1 MRLALMPMARYPL
14 RPSRRAGESLAGYC
28 WRVYAANGHAPVPA
42 GHTELQA
49 ATALLGQAVTATAAA
64 FEERLFQWRAHSREP
79 VWHRRAQAHRFCP
92 RCVAED
98 GFHAVLWDMPLMTAC
113 EIHRCRLVDRCH
125 GCRQPLAW
133 GRLKEGFIC
142 DCGAAVSDGPSQEA
156 CPSAVLLAR
165 HVASTLACLA
175 HGAEVGPPPTS
186 HYLYEAL
193 DWVQRARNMLT
204 YHRDRS
210 WPHTEARPAR
220 SRLVPGASAIRF
232 MTGMPR
238 TARRAISRLLRSCAA
253 GRDELLVELE
263 SHPTLV
269 RLARLRTELRE
280 SANPMMRS
288 IELGV
293 ASVMDDQSARIIALP
308 SAMRNPSC
316 NSDGFA
322 VVRDNFAHW
331 WTELVPRFHIAS
343 AQLIADPLADTAS
356 IPDQIALLNVLLA
369 AVKADAPTGAFE
381 LLTTRWQMPQE
392 LLATHSHLDMVA
404 GRLAQLH
411 AAEHAFV
418 TALAREGLNRASVML
433 GPARQA

>member
-49 ATALLGQAVTATAAA
+49 AAALLGQPVTATAAA
-64 FEERLFQWRAHSREP
+64 FEERLFQWRSHSRQP

-113 EIHRCRLVDRCH
+113 EIHGCRLVDRCH

-133 GRLKEGFIC
+133 GRLKEGFVC

-165 HVASTLACLA
+165 HLASTLAWLT
-175 HGAEVGPPPTS
+175 HRAEVGPPSTS

-210 WPHTEARPAR
+210 WPHSEARPAR

-238 TARRAISRLLRSCAA
+238 TARRAMSRLLRSCAA
-253 GRDELLVELE
+253 GREELLVDVE

-288 IELGV
+288 IEV
-293 ASVMDDQSARIIALP
+293 AISSVMDDQRAGI
-308 SAMRNPSC
+308 SAMPSVMRDPSC
-316 NSDGFA
+316 SSEEFA
-322 VVRDNFAHW
+322 SCREAFTNW
-331 WTELVPRFHIAS
+331 WTALRPRFRIAN
-343 AQLIADPLADTAS
+343 AQLTVHPQAETAS
-356 IPDQIALLNVLLA
+356 IRDQLALLNVLIA
-369 AVKADAPTGAFE
+369 AAMTDAPTGAFE
-381 LLTTRWQMPQE
+381 LLITRWQMPQE
-392 LLATHSHLDMVA
+392 LVATRGDLDLVA
-404 GRLAQLH
+404 GRLAKLH
-411 AAEHAFV
+411 VAEHAFV
-418 TALAREGLNRASVML
+418 TALAREGLKRACVML
-433 GPARQA
+433 EPARQG

>member
-1 MRLALMPMARYPL
+1 VSLALIPMERYPR
-14 RPSRRAGESLAGYC
+14 RPLRRAGESLAGYC
-28 WRVYAANGHAPVPA
+28 WHVYAANGHAPVPA
-42 GHTELQA
+42 GHTALQA
-49 ATALLGQAVTATAAA
+49 AAALLGQPVAATAAA
-64 FEERLFQWRAHSREP
+64 FEEGLFQWRAHSRQP

-113 EIHRCRLVDRCH
+113 EVHGCRLVDRCH

-142 DCGAAVSDGPSQEA
+142 DCGAALSEGPSQEA

-165 HVASTLACLA
+165 HLASTVACLA
-175 HGAEVGPPPTS
+175 NGAEIGPPSTS

-220 SRLVPGASAIRF
+220 SRLVPGSSAIRF
-232 MTGMPR
+232 TTGMPR
-238 TARRAISRLLRSCAA
+238 TVRRATSRLLRRCAA
-253 GRDELLVELE
+253 GRGELLVELE
-263 SHPTLV
+263 SHPTLA

-280 SANPMMRS
+280 SANSMMRS
-288 IELGV
+288 IEFTI
-293 ASVMDDQSARIIALP
+293 AAVMDEHSAGIGALP
-308 SAMRNPSC
+308 PGMRNPSC
-316 NSDGFA
+316 SSDEFA
-322 VVRDNFAHW
+322 ACRDAFAHW
-331 WTELVPRFHIAS
+331 WTALLPRFRIAS
-343 AQLIADPLADTAS
+343 AQLTVHPPAETAS
-356 IPDQIALLNVLLA
+356 IRDQIALLNVLLA
-369 AVKADAPTGAFE
+369 AARTGAHPDAFE
-381 LLTTRWQMPQE
+381 LLTTRWQVPPE
-392 LLATHSHLDMVA
+392 LAATHGDLDQVA

-418 TALAREGLNRASVML
+418 AALAREGLKRASVML
-433 GPARQA
+433 EPARQR

>member
-1 MRLALMPMARYPL
+1 MSLALIPLERYPL

-49 ATALLGQAVTATAAA
+49 AVALLGQPVATTAAA
-64 FEERLFQWRAHSREP
+64 FEEGVFLWGAHRRQP

-113 EIHRCRLVDRCH
+113 EIHGCRLVDRCH

-133 GRLKEGFIC
+133 RRLNEGFIC
-142 DCGAAVSDGPSQEA
+142 DCGAAISEDPSQEA
-156 CPSAVLLAR
+156 CPSAVLLASYL
-165 HVASTLACLA
+165 ASTVACLA
-175 HGAEVGPPPTS
+175 PGAQIGPPPTS
-186 HYLYEAL
+186 HHLYEAL
-193 DWVQRARNMLT
+193 DWVQRTRNVLT

-232 MTGMPR
+232 MTGLPR
-238 TARRAISRLLRSCAA
+238 TARRATSRLLRSCAA
-253 GRDELLVELE
+253 GRGELLVELE

-269 RLARLRTELRE
+269 RLSRLRTELRE

-288 IELGV
+288 IEFTI
-293 ASVMDDQSARIIALP
+293 AAVMDDHGAGISALP
-308 SAMRNPSC
+308 SAMRSPSC
-316 NSDGFA
+316 HSDEFA
-322 VVRDNFAHW
+322 AVRETFAHGW
-331 WTELVPRFHIAS
+331 SALLRRFRTTS
-343 AQLIADPLADTAS
+343 AQLAVASRADIASVQEQL
-356 IPDQIALLNVLLA
+356 ALLNLLLA
-369 AVKADAPTGAFE
+369 AARADVSAGAFE
-381 LLTTRWQMPQE
+381 LLTTRWQAPQE
-392 LLATHSHLDMVA
+392 LLATLGHLDLVA
-404 GRLAQLH
+404 NRLAQLH

-418 TALAREGLNRASVML
+418 VALAREGLKRASVML
-433 GPARQA
+433 EPVRQG